1 MLANAVMDRE
11 TVLAVFDEYDQV
23 CDKLAALSFDGLDL
37 PDLLQVQ
44 SRREIQARRAPTVDH
59 RLLAAI
65 QSRTTARDI
74 GGKNWAD
81 VLGIRL
87 RISPTEAKRRVTDAA
102 LLGPRAAVSGEPLDP
117 VLPATAAAQA
127 AGQINTDHVAVIKKF
142 FDTCPVPLDATTH
155 EEIDSDLARIA
166 AANSPDILKRCA
178 ERITFLLN
186 QDGPEPPEDIQARRR
201 GITICPQGLDG
212 TSKIHGYLDAET
224 TAVLTAITA
233 KLGAPGMCNRDDDHP
248 CLAGTPSAEAIA
260 ADTRTHAQRTHDAV
274 LAMGRALLASGKLGQ
289 HNGLPVSVVIS
300 TTVRELESLS
310 GIATT
315 ASGTRLSIPQVI
327 AMAARARHYLAVF
340 ADHTEVPLYL
350 GRSKRIASI
359 GQRLALHARDGGCTK
374 PGCPHP
380 PDRCQGHHA
389 ELDYAK
395 GGHTDITDLTLACP
409 KDNRL
414 VSEHGWTTRVRED
427 GRVEWIPPPLLDTG
441 QDRLNHYWHPEDLF
455 HTSVGDGGDTNVGD
469 GGEAPEDNPEP
480 EDQCRSDDESDS
492 GMDEA
497 PEDHRDLEDRCCPD
511 AESDSSMGEAPEDH
525 RDPENLYSPAD
536 EPLSDMAEDA
546 DPAPQD
552 DREPENPA
560 NSDAEATREG
570 IDAAAL
576 APQDDRDPEDPANQQ
591 RGAHPHTTRS
601 SNNRDGP
608 DDP

>member
-1 MLANAVMDRE
+1 
-11 TVLAVFDEYDQV
+11 
-23 CDKLAALSFDGLDL
+23 
-37 PDLLQVQ
+37 
-44 SRREIQARRAPTVDH
+44 
-59 RLLAAI
+59 
-65 QSRTTARDI
+65 
-74 GGKNWAD
+74 
-81 VLGIRL
+81 
-87 RISPTEAKRRVTDAA
+87 
-102 LLGPRAAVSGEPLDP
+102 DP

-166 AANSPDILKRCA
+166 AANSPDILRRCA

-248 CLAGTPSAEAIA
+248 CLAGSPSAEAIA
-260 ADTRTHAQRTHDAV
+260 ADTRTHAQRTHDAF
-274 LAMGRALLASGKLGQ
+274 LAMGRSLLASGKLGQ

-327 AMAARARHYLAVF
+327 AMAAPARHYLAVF
-340 ADHTEVPLYL
+340 ADHKEVPLYL
-350 GRSKRIASI
+350 GRSKRLASV

-389 ELDYAK
+389 DRDYAQ

-414 VSEHGWTTRVRED
+414 VSEHGWTTRVRDD

-455 HTSVGDGGDTNVGD
+455 HTRDDGRVEWIPPPLLDTGQDRLNHYWHPEDLFHTTTSTDSDSDVGNVGAW
-469 GGEAPEDNPEP
+469 GEADDPPHRNREP
-480 EDQCRSDDESDS
+480 EDQRYPDDESDS
-492 GMDEA
+492 D
-497 PEDHRDLEDRCCPD
+497 
-511 AESDSSMGEAPEDH
+511 MGEAPEDH
-525 RDPENLYSPAD
+525 RDPEDQCCPDDESHSDMDEAPDSDRAPEDRYSPAD
-536 EPLSDMAEDA
+536 ESYSDMGDA
-546 DPAPQD
+546 TDPV
-552 DREPENPA
+552 PESDQELETPE
-560 NSDAEATREG
+560 NSDAESDTDRGETADPATE
-570 IDAAAL
+570 
-576 APQDDRDPEDPANQQ
+576 DDRKLEAPENSEIESDRSVGDATDPGPQAHRNPEIPADKQHC
-591 RGAHPHTTRS
+591 AHPHTTQS
-601 SNNRDGP
+601 PNNRDGP